1 MKKGFEDVLA
11 ELQAEMVAIYLE
23 YVNNR
28 ADDIYIYCSC
38 ELSYFFNVFYKI
50 NGKVVQKKQLNEVL
64 EDKIYDLSKEKQWSI
79 LHKGIE
85 ILKQLHN
92 KCLKNLIRKCLPKK
106 IHYKVKENKLQAT
119 YKYDLVWS
127 NDDMLLPDDIFLSW
141 FEEVRQENN
150 ADYW

>member
-11 ELQAEMVAIYLE
+11 ELQAEMVAICLE

-38 ELSYFFNVFYKI
+38 ELSYSFNVFYKI
-50 NGKVVQKKQLNEVL
+50 NGKVVHKNQLNEVL
-64 EDKIYDLSKEKQWSI
+64 EDKIYDVSKEKQWSM
-79 LHKGIE
+79 LHKGVE
-85 ILKQLHN
+85 ILKQIHN
-92 KCLKNLIRKCLPKK
+92 KCKEFNREMPTEIKM
-106 IHYKVKENKLQAT
+106 HYKVKENKLRAT

-150 ADYW
+150 AGH

>member
-1 MKKGFEDVLA
+1 VKAMKKGFEDVLA

-92 KCLKNLIRKCLPKK
+92 KCLKNLIGKCLPK
-106 IHYKVKENKLQAT
+106 
-119 YKYDLVWS
+119 
-127 NDDMLLPDDIFLSW
+127 
-141 FEEVRQENN
+141 
-150 ADYW
+150 